1 MTEELSNYLP
11 TSNVLQ
17 AKPPKDVDAIRIAA
31 AWLDAFAS
39 SIATLDIPGI
49 TDLFLSEESWWR
61 DILVLTWDFRT
72 FKGSTKIG
80 QFLSDRLPLTSPTN
94 FELRPELTNFQQP
107 FPDLAWVQL
116 MFDFETDVGLG
127 FGIARLVPTSSG
139 EWKAHVVFTNLE
151 ELKGHPEKTGPLRN
165 FSPDHG
171 QWETSRLAEKDFRN
185 GDPTVLI
192 VGGGHS
198 GLDIAARLKVAG
210 ISALIIEKNEKIGDN
225 WGNRYEALC
234 LHDPVWYDHLPY
246 FPFPPT
252 WPVYTPAKKLAG
264 WLQNYAEALELN
276 VWTSSQVMKAT
287 QDDAGKWHVTVRKAD
302 GQDRVFVVNHLIFAT
317 GIGGGPNGGNLP
329 KYPGMD
335 KFEGKFL
342 HSLQHRKAADHA
354 GKKVVVIGSCTSA
367 HDISEDYYRHGVDI
381 TMFQRSSTYIMTVQN
396 GWKVLFGGL
405 YSETAPPTHIGDRLN
420 ASFPHYMSIGLGQR
434 QVKAIAE
441 LDKDLLEGLH
451 KVGFRTSTGVQ
462 GTGFAL
468 LAWSR
473 AGGYY
478 LDTGASQLIAD
489 GKIKL
494 KNDSQISHFTE
505 TGIKFENGSELPAD
519 VVIFA
524 TGLGD
529 SRDHIRSI
537 CGEDILNRCKPVWG
551 LDAEGELNGCWRDL
565 GLKGL
570 WYMIGNLALARFHS
584 KHVALQIKA
593 LEEGVFGTRY
603 SATA

>member
-1 MTEELSNYLP
+1 MSEELSNYLP
-11 TSNVLQ
+11 TLNILNASL
-17 AKPPKDVDAIRIAA
+17 ATEIDAIGIASTWLDIFASRIAA
-31 AWLDAFAS
+31 LDVK
-39 SIATLDIPGI
+39 GV
-49 TDLFLSEESWWR
+49 TDLFIPEESWWR
-61 DILVLTWDFRT
+61 DILALTWDFRT
-72 FKGSTKIG
+72 FKGSSKIS
-80 QFLSDRLPLTSPTN
+80 QFLSDRLHLTSPTN
-94 FELRPELTNFQQP
+94 FKLRPELTNFHQP

-116 MFDFETDVGLG
+116 IFDFETDVGLG

-171 QWETSRLAEKDFRN
+171 QWETSRLAENEFRDA
-185 GDPTVLI
+185 DPTVLI

-210 ISALIIEKNEKIGDN
+210 ISALIVEKNETIGDN
-225 WGNRYEALC
+225 WRNRYESLC
-234 LHDPVWYDHLPY
+234 LHDPVWYNHLPY
-246 FPFPPT
+246 LPFPPT

-264 WLQNYAEALELN
+264 WLQHYAEALELN
-276 VWTSSQVMKAT
+276 VWTSSQVTKAT

-302 GQDRVFVVNHLIFAT
+302 GQDRVFIANHLIFAT
-317 GIGGGPNGGNLP
+317 GFGGGPSRGNLP

-335 KFEGKFL
+335 IFKGQLL
-342 HSLQHRKAADHA
+342 HSLQHKKATDHA
-354 GKKVVVIGSCTSA
+354 GKKVVVIGACTSA
-367 HDISEDYYRHGVDI
+367 HDICQDYYQHGVDV
-381 TMFQRSSTYIMTVQN
+381 TMFQRSSTYVMSVKN
-396 GWKVLFGGL
+396 GFKVAFSRL
-405 YSETAPPTHIGDRLN
+405 YSEVSPPTHIADRLS
-420 ASFPHYMSIGLGQR
+420 ASFPTYMTVGLTQR
-434 QVKAIAE
+434 SVKVIAE

-451 KVGFRTSTGVQ
+451 KVGFRTNFGIQDTGIHFLVR
-462 GTGFAL
+462 T
-468 LAWSR
+468 S

-505 TGIKFENGSELPAD
+505 TGIKFENGSELAAD
-519 VVIFA
+519 VVVFA

-537 CGEDILNRCKPVWG
+537 CGDEIASKCNPLWG
-551 LDAEGELNGCWRDL
+551 LNAEGELNGCWRDL

-570 WYMIGNLALARFHS
+570 WYMIGHLAWARFHS

-593 LEEGVFGTRY
+593 MEEGIFSTRY
-603 SATA
+603 STSP